1 MEGHVLWRKCP
12 CWPDITGEMDNPDHH
27 SWNQVKIRW
36 KSTENFCKLQ
46 LSTFLYPVPKRN
58 ILNWSKMVLKSRKK
72 NWNPKCTVK
81 LYLTGISKQLQ
92 YWWMYLPHHWQF
104 HPQYPNWANKHLFS
118 PFFFDDLKFSN
129 SLGLSSTVSCLFSKE
144 DFVCKFG
151 GNVWN
156 LHQTS
161 YPISLQ
167 CNQTWRQKWRVCWFL
182 VVFWK
187 KKNRFKLK
195 NCY

>member
-1 MEGHVLWRKCP
+1 MISISDQMKSN
-12 CWPDITGEMDNPDHH
+12 M
-27 SWNQVKIRW
+27 KIKNLPNKISCADSS
-36 KSTENFCKLQ
+36 KS
-46 LSTFLYPVPKRN
+46 S
-58 ILNWSKMVLKSRKK
+58 I
-72 NWNPKCTVK
+72 
-81 LYLTGISKQLQ
+81 
-92 YWWMYLPHHWQF
+92 
-104 HPQYPNWANKHLFS
+104 
-118 PFFFDDLKFSN
+118 FFDDLKFSN

-187 KKNRFKLK
+187 NKTEKASSLKARAWTLNQEMIQIHFELRINSNNFWTKN
-195 NCY
+195 